1 MTSGFLGIALNL
13 IRSTF
18 ANKAS
23 KGNPSGGGGSK
34 QNPIKPGRG
43 GSVWFVDQGREA
55 TGTYQDLDG
64 SVDMYIEFGGG
75 DVIVIIH
82 VPNAAEWVA
91 QTGIPIARRA
101 TVLNFIGSES
111 IRQKNGGQGR
121 YEVQDNCILI
131 KS

>member
-18 ANKAS
+18 ANKNNQGKPS
-23 KGNPSGGGGSK
+23 RSGNK
-34 QNPIKPGRG
+34 QNPINPGRG
-43 GSVWFVDQGREA
+43 GTVWFVDQGREA

-64 SVDMYIEFGGG
+64 SFDLYIEFGGG

-82 VPNAAEWVA
+82 VPNAAEWEA
-91 QTGIPIARRA
+91 RTGIPLSRRA
-101 TVLNFIGSES
+101 VILDFIGSES

-121 YEVQDNCILI
+121 FEVQDGCILI